1 MEVTFKPGSNLIFD
15 TVQHE
20 YERLCAIFADA
31 KYSCLHIDLGS
42 VKQCDSAG
50 LALLIEATRMGK
62 QYKIPISVKG
72 LPEKVYALAKFCGVE
87 EVLEVGTTN
96 A

>member
-1 MEVTFKPGSNLIFD
+1 MEVTFKPGSSLIFD

-31 KYSCLHIDLGS
+31 KNAFLHIDLSS

-62 QYKIPISVKG
+62 QYKIPLRIKG
-72 LPEKVYALAKFCGVE
+72 LPKKVYALAKFCGVE
-87 EVLEVGTTN
+87 EILDVGTIN